1 MKQLAANYSISGS
14 TVTLTGV
21 NVPLNQI
28 LLISNATT
36 GAVLYSMARPSPT
49 SYTQAANSVITL
61 ASAPAGTDR
70 LTIYYDDGLP
80 EDGTDGTGI
89 VQPPG
94 GAGARGWL
102 SGIYSSTLTLLQ
114 RTPALGGALAASCQ
128 PVLMPRKQSV
138 AGFASIATGTT
149 YNNILDSTNSG
160 VNIDVRDFNTLS
172 FTINST
178 ATTGVIQAFGAD
190 NAAMTQFAT
199 TLPMRISSAIGN
211 SASPLQTF
219 TLTNAVTR
227 FQVDVSGVN
236 YVRIGL
242 TTGMTAGTLTA
253 TGLLH
258 HTPIPGVGLQ
268 NVHGASGSFGVNI
281 ASVINLTSPA
291 NGSTDRVLG
300 VYTAGPVIRT
310 ENNAVALAAAASGN
324 LGLVAD
330 TTGSG
335 TSRGFHINVSALA
348 LGSANGIYFVLKEA
362 LDTTASFR
370 AVWQSEVLTGPGNLI
385 IPALPIHGRH
395 RIDWYTTN
403 NVAITSGTVTVTANN
418 LSGLTERQGQFFD
431 RGPLTLLGH
440 VNSFSPAST
449 LSLTTVNSGNNS
461 ATAGVVIES
470 FKSLKI
476 ALNVSSQTG
485 TTTTAPVLT
494 LQVSD
499 DYQNWANT
507 PVTLTGP
514 LVAGTVAA
522 FATNISARYA
532 RLVVTTAQ
540 AGAATYVLGYASI
553 YGTN

>member
-28 LLISNATT
+28 LLVSNATT
-36 GAVLYSMARPSPT
+36 GAVLYSMAGPSPT
-49 SYTQAANSVITL
+49 GYTQAANSVITL

-80 EDGTDGTGI
+80 EDGTDNTG
-89 VQPPG
+89 VTQPSG
-94 GAGARGWL
+94 GAGERGWL

-114 RTPALGGALAASCQ
+114 RIPTLGGALAASCQ

-172 FTINST
+172 FVITST
-178 ATTGVIQAFGAD
+178 ATTGVITAFGAD

-199 TLPMRISSAIGN
+199 TLPMRN
-211 SASPLQTF
+211 SAAIAQSAAPLQSF

-242 TTGMTAGTLTA
+242 TTGMTTGTLTA
-253 TGLLH
+253 VGILH

-268 NVHGASGSFGVNI
+268 NIHAASGSIGVNI
-281 ASVINLTSPA
+281 ASVVNLTNPA
-291 NGSTDRVLG
+291 NGSTDRMLG
-300 VYTAGPVIRT
+300 TYTAGPVIRT
-310 ENNAVALAAAASGN
+310 ENNAVALTAGASGN
-324 LGLVAD
+324 LGLQAD

-335 TSRGFHINVSALA
+335 TSTGFTINLSALV
-348 LGSANGIYFVLKEA
+348 LGSATGIYFALKEA
-362 LDTTASFR
+362 TDNGSAMFR
-370 AVWQSEVLTGPGNLI
+370 TIWQTEVLTAAGFLV

-403 NVAITSGTVTVTANN
+403 NVALTSGTVTVTANN
-418 LSGLTERQGQFFD
+418 LSGLTTRQGQFFD
-431 RGPLTLLGH
+431 RGPLTLAGH
-440 VNSFSPAST
+440 VNAFSPAST
-449 LSLTTVNSGNNS
+449 LSLTTVNS
-461 ATAGVVIES
+461 ATAGVMIEG
-470 FKSLKI
+470 FKNLKI
-476 ALNVSSQTG
+476 AIRVSSQSG

-499 DYQNWANT
+499 DYQNWADT

-522 FATNISARYA
+522 FAGNVSARYA
-532 RLVVTTAQ
+532 RLVTTTAQ